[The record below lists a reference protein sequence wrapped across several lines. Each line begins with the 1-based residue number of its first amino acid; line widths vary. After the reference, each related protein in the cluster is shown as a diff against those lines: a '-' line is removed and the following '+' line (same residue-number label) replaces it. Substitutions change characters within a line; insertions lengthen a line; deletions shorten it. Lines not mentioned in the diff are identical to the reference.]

1 MGLLDKI
8 GPIGENDEDLEAAH
22 EILERLGYHA
32 SIITPTRVIFA
43 SFSAFLIASATLIA
57 LMWVIPYN
65 NVKMDV
71 VYKQSGFGHVV
82 LAELDNKGSR
92 EIEDVSISMR
102 FLDSEGLELAR
113 TDFFMNSLPAHS
125 SISNTPGDDLEL
137 VILGESVWENY
148 TIEVS
153 LDYRYYGGESA
164 DLWTAEV
171 GYWTQEFFTIESSF
185 KLM

>member
-1 MGLLDKI
+1 MGLLDNVS
-8 GPIGENDEDLEAAH
+8 PIEGSEEDLEAAH

-32 SIITPTRVIFA
+32 SVITPTRVLFA
-43 SFSAFLIASATLIA
+43 SFSALLIASATLFA

-65 NVKMDV
+65 NVDMDV

-82 LAELDNKGSR
+82 LAELENRGSR
-92 EIEDVSISMR
+92 EIEDVSVSMR
-102 FLDSEGLELAR
+102 FLDSEGVELAR
-113 TDFFMNSLPAHS
+113 TDFFMDSLPAHS

-148 TIEVS
+148 TIEIS
-153 LDYRYYGGESA
+153 IDYQYYGGESTK
-164 DLWTAEV
+164 LWTAEV